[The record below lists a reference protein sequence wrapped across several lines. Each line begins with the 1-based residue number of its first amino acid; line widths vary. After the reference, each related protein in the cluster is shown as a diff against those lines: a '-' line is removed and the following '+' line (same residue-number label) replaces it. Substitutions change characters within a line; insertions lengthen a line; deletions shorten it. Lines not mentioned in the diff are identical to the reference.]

1 MKISHL
7 IYKVDNLTKAVQQF
21 ETYGFTVEYGKK
33 EEPYNALIY
42 MNDHTYIELIQN
54 QNITPVLVFLLK
66 LFGMRDYLESSLE
79 QEQHEEGFMR
89 FAVHMKVEDKRKLRE
104 KYKNIFGAGT
114 FWVPIQRED
123 IHGNRLKC
131 KCLMPSNATLPFFNT
146 EFACENLWNVTHK
159 NGVVGIKKVVYSAT
173 DLELEFFKGIP
184 VDERIVLMG
193 GGKGIV
199 EIEFVH
205 KDSAG
210 KMLKYCNKQ
219 WKSMRLFREKERM

>member
-1 MKISHL
+1 M
-7 IYKVDNLTKAVQQF
+7 
-21 ETYGFTVEYGKK
+21 
-33 EEPYNALIY
+33 
-42 MNDHTYIELIQN
+42 
-54 QNITPVLVFLLK
+54 
-66 LFGMRDYLESSLE
+66 ESALE

-89 FAVHMKVEDKRKLRE
+89 FTVHMKVEDKRKLRE

-114 FWVPIQRED
+114 FFVPIQRED

-159 NGVVGIKKVVYSAT
+159 NGIVGIKRVVYSAT
-173 DLELEFFKGIP
+173 DSELEFFKGIP

-199 EIEFVH
+199 EIEFVY
-205 KDSAG
+205 KDSAE
-210 KMLKYCNKQ
+210 KMLKYCNNQ
-219 WKSMRLFREKERM
+219 WKIMRLFREKERM